1 MRQAGLAFR
10 NARIQTAKVGAERNA
25 AAARHD
31 SESPARK
38 RSVSGSGDDAA

>member
-1 MRQAGLAFR
+1 MRQAGFALR
-10 NARIQTAKVGAERNA
+10 DARIQTAKVGAERNA

-38 RSVSGSGDDAA
+38 RSVSGSGDGKA